1 MSRVTLEAQGKLK
14 NAQPHGL
21 AAGAGKGIGEAA
33 ALMFAKH
40 GAMLLLTDLDPKAL
54 ETAAAAVRAAGSPQV
69 VTVAGDITAPD
80 AAQKIVAAAQDSFGR
95 LDVLVN
101 NAGYTWDG
109 VIHKMADKQWQAM
122 LDVHITA
129 PFKLIQA
136 AAPLMRE
143 AAKAEMEELGAAQPR
158 SIINISSVS
167 GTHGNGGQANY
178 ASGKSGVVGLTKTV
192 AKEWGPFNIRCNAIA
207 YGFIDTRLT
216 RAKEGNEAIVVGG
229 EKVSNSLRVG
239 GSLVPSGP
247 DV

>member
-1 MSRVTLEAQGKLK
+1 
-14 NAQPHGL
+14 
-21 AAGAGKGIGEAA
+21 
-33 ALMFAKH
+33 MFARL
-40 GAMLLLTDLDPKAL
+40 GAKLLLTDLDPNAL
-54 ETAAAAVRAAGSPQV
+54 ESAAAAVRAAGSPLV
-69 VTVAGDITAPD
+69 VTVSGDITAPD
-80 AAQKIVAAAQDSFGR
+80 AAQKIVAAARDSFGR

-109 VIHKMADKQWQAM
+109 VIHKMQNKQWQAM

-143 AAKAEMEELGAAQPR
+143 AAKAEIDELGTAHPR

-178 ASGKSGVVGLTKTV
+178 ASGKAGVVGLTKTV

-229 EKVSNSLRVG
+229 EKVSSGLRCTGVG
-239 GSLVPSGP
+239 WSFGHFCGP
-247 DV
+247 TDSNGQPA